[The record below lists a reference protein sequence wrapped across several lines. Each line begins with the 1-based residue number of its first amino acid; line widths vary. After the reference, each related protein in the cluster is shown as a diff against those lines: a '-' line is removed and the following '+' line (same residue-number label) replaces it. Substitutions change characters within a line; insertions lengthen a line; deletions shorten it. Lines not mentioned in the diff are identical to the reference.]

1 MQSKLQTKTVA
12 AISHLKVR
20 ILYGV
25 EIVSPAI
32 TLFTA
37 VGVAKVAWGIPA
49 WIAGLVMLGSVFV
62 VGAATFRMGIFGKD
76 RDIQWRETPMANEI
90 LDALK
95 RLEAR
100 E

>member
-1 MQSKLQTKTVA
+1 MTSQTRVVSY
-12 AISHLKVR
+12 ISHLKVR
-20 ILYGV
+20 TLYGV
-25 EIVSPAI
+25 EIVSPLI

-49 WIAGLVMLGSVFV
+49 WIAALVMFGSVFV
-62 VGAATFRMGIFGKD
+62 VGAITFRMGIFGKD

-100 E
+100 K